1 MNPSGENN
9 MVTIINVETA
19 KRIQYMLH
27 RLPYYEVSDV
37 LDELTYA
44 IAHKIEYNKLVDTE

>member
-1 MNPSGENN
+1 MTLSGENN
-9 MVTIINVETA
+9 YSAIISLETA

-44 IAHKIEYNKLVDTE
+44 ISHKVEYNKLIED

>member
-44 IAHKIEYNKLVDTE
+44 IAHKIEYNKLIED

>member
-1 MNPSGENN
+1 MNVSGENN
-9 MVTIINVETA
+9 QVAIISLETA

-44 IAHKIEYNKLVDTE
+44 IAHKIEYNKLLED